1 MYGLDKEVGTV
12 QRRRLSSP
20 DETQLLDASNIAT
33 EFGNRLW
40 LTEPAVG
47 ERPLAE
53 PLVPAAEEFEDSAD
67 DPVRMYLHEI
77 HQVSLLT
84 AMDEKR
90 LACRLEE
97 QRYVKRISDEL
108 VALDG
113 WEPSYG
119 QLTSA
124 IYAQVAE
131 DLGLAY
137 AISELAVL
145 DKSSVSAL
153 LLDHGLRELIDYH
166 LDPATISVVA
176 HYLNIPAPEA
186 ARRITTF
193 SIATRCLPRLVYTML
208 DVPSLDQIP
217 SPADVLDASR
227 PAEEELS
234 DHYWELNQ
242 RADAAQRQLIEANL
256 RLVVSVAKK
265 HTGRGMALLDL
276 IQEGNLGLMRA
287 VEKFDHR
294 LGFKFS
300 TYATWWIRQAI
311 GRSVA
316 DHSRTI
322 RIPVHM
328 IEFVS
333 RLSHVAID
341 LVQRL
346 GRQPQPVEVALM
358 MGLFDS
364 NTEETLIRELAPDV
378 DPSDWPDVARR
389 ARILESQVLLD
400 RELLPPEIA
409 PDIHRATS
417 RVTQA
422 LQIPQQPISL
432 DLPVG
437 DEQDHRL
444 GDTIEDA
451 SVLQPVDFATC
462 EMLKAHIRSLLHDL
476 PSREADII
484 SLRFGLKDGRSRTL
498 EEVGRELGLTR
509 ERIRQIE
516 EKTLTRLRLPY
527 GGNDLHAFL
536 E

>member
-1 MYGLDKEVGTV
+1 V
-12 QRRRLSSP
+12 QRRRATSTI
-20 DETQLLDASNIAT
+20 ETGFANPTEISHELD
-33 EFGNRLW
+33 NRIW
-40 LTEPAVG
+40 LNDPAIGERPAVG
-47 ERPLAE
+47 EPLG
-53 PLVPAAEEFEDSAD
+53 PPPEEFEESAD

-77 HQVSLLT
+77 HQVALLT

-97 QRYVKRISDEL
+97 ARYVKRVRQDLSASTGREAALPEL
-108 VALDG
+108 SA
-113 WEPSYG
+113 
-119 QLTSA
+119 A
-124 IYAQVAE
+124 IYREVAD
-131 DLGLAY
+131 DLGIAY
-137 AISELAVL
+137 AIAKLAVL
-145 DKSSVSAL
+145 DTASVSSL
-153 LLDHGLRELIDYH
+153 LLDPGMRELVDYH
-166 LDPATISVVA
+166 LDSNTVAVVS
-176 HYLNIPAPEA
+176 HELDIPAPEA
-186 ARRITTF
+186 ARRVTAF
-193 SIATRCLPRLVYTML
+193 SIATRSLPPTVYALLEIPLHQHTPCAG
-208 DVPSLDQIP
+208 DVYEVCQE
-217 SPADVLDASR
+217 R
-227 PAEEELS
+227 EEELS
-234 DHYWELNQ
+234 GHFWELDQ
-242 RADAAQRQLIEANL
+242 RAEAAQRQLIEANL

-346 GRQPQPVEVALM
+346 GRQPQPIEVALM
-358 MGLFDS
+358 MGLFDIK
-364 NTEETLIRELAPDV
+364 TEYTLIAILAPDV
-378 DPSDWPDVARR
+378 EPEDWPDVARR
-389 ARILESQVLLD
+389 ARILESQILLG
-400 RELLPPEIA
+400 RERLPDEICA
-409 PDIHRATS
+409 DVMRATG
-417 RVTQA
+417 RVAQA

-451 SVLQPVDFATC
+451 AVLQPLDFATC
-462 EMLKAHIRSLLHDL
+462 EMLKDHIRSLLHEL

-484 SLRFGLKDGRSRTL
+484 SLRFGLVDGRSRTL
-498 EEVGRELGLTR
+498 VEVGRELGLTR

>member
-1 MYGLDKEVGTV
+1 MC
-12 QRRRLSSP
+12 SS
-20 DETQLLDASNIAT
+20 
-33 EFGNRLW
+33 
-40 LTEPAVG
+40 
-47 ERPLAE
+47 
-53 PLVPAAEEFEDSAD
+53 
-67 DPVRMYLHEI
+67 
-77 HQVSLLT
+77 
-84 AMDEKR
+84 
-90 LACRLEE
+90 
-97 QRYVKRISDEL
+97 
-108 VALDG
+108 
-113 WEPSYG
+113 
-119 QLTSA
+119 
-124 IYAQVAE
+124 
-131 DLGLAY
+131 DL
-137 AISELAVL
+137 
-145 DKSSVSAL
+145 
-153 LLDHGLRELIDYH
+153 
-166 LDPATISVVA
+166 
-176 HYLNIPAPEA
+176 
-186 ARRITTF
+186 
-193 SIATRCLPRLVYTML
+193 
-208 DVPSLDQIP
+208 
-217 SPADVLDASR
+217 
-227 PAEEELS
+227 
-234 DHYWELNQ
+234 
-242 RADAAQRQLIEANL
+242 
-256 RLVVSVAKK
+256 
-265 HTGRGMALLDL
+265 
-276 IQEGNLGLMRA
+276 
-287 VEKFDHR
+287 DHR

-346 GRQPQPVEVALM
+346 GRQPQPIEVALM
-358 MGLFDS
+358 MGLFDVS
-364 NTEETLIRELAPDV
+364 TEEMLIAEISPDV
-378 DPSDWPDVARR
+378 EPSDWPDIARR
-389 ARILESQVLLD
+389 ARILESQMLLS
-400 RELLPPEIA
+400 REQLPTEIC
-409 PDIHRATS
+409 PDMNRATS
-417 RVTQA
+417 RVAQA

-462 EMLKAHIRSLLHDL
+462 EMLKAHIRGLLHDL

-484 SLRFGLKDGRSRTL
+484 SLRFGLVDGRSRTL

>member
-1 MYGLDKEVGTV
+1 M
-12 QRRRLSSP
+12 QRRRVSSSEGSGLVGTDSIP
-20 DETQLLDASNIAT
+20 TDLDSP
-33 EFGNRLW
+33 LW
-40 LTEPAVG
+40 LDDPPTTEAIPV
-47 ERPLAE
+47 PE
-53 PLVPAAEEFEDSAD
+53 PISPPPEDLEDSVD

-77 HQVSLLT
+77 HQVALLT

-97 QRYVKRISDEL
+97 ARYINRVREGLGRAGAVEVPNPEL
-108 VALDG
+108 A
-113 WEPSYG
+113 
-119 QLTSA
+119 SA
-124 IYAQVAE
+124 IYRDVAA
-131 DLGLAY
+131 DLAIAY
-137 AISELAVL
+137 AIAKLAVL
-145 DKSSVSAL
+145 DTSSVAAL
-153 LLDHGLRELIDYH
+153 LLDPGLRELIDYH
-166 LDPATISVVA
+166 LDPNTISVVA
-176 HYLNIPAPEA
+176 HELEIPSPDA
-186 ARRITTF
+186 ARRITAF
-193 SIATRCLPRLVYTML
+193 SIATRCLPPTAYDLL
-208 DVPSLDQIP
+208 SVPSPQRIP
-217 SPADVLDASR
+217 SPGEVLEACYAHEADVNAHFH
-227 PAEEELS
+227 ELV
-234 DHYWELNQ
+234 Q
-242 RADAAQRQLIEANL
+242 RAEAAQRQLIEANL

-346 GRQPQPVEVALM
+346 GRQPQPIEVALM
-358 MGLFDS
+358 MGLFDER
-364 NTEETLIRELAPDV
+364 TERVLIAAVAPDV
-378 DPSDWPDVARR
+378 EPEDWPDIARR
-389 ARILESQVLLD
+389 ARILESQILLD
-400 RELLPPEIA
+400 RDRVPEHVLS
-409 PDIHRATS
+409 DIRRATG
-417 RVTQA
+417 RVNQA

-437 DEQDHRL
+437 DDQDHRL

-451 SVLQPVDFATC
+451 SVVQPVDFATC
-462 EMLKAHIRSLLHDL
+462 EMLKAHIRNLLHEL
-476 PSREADII
+476 PPRESEII
-484 SLRFGLKDGRSRTL
+484 ALRFGLTDGRARTL

>member
-1 MYGLDKEVGTV
+1 V

-20 DETQLLDASNIAT
+20 DEPQFVNPSAIVAD
-33 EFGNRLW
+33 FDNRFW
-40 LTEPAVG
+40 LSESAVS
-47 ERPLAE
+47 ERPMAEHLA
-53 PLVPAAEEFEDSAD
+53 PAAEEYEDSAD

-97 QRYVKRISDEL
+97 QRFVKRTRDEL
-108 VALDG
+108 TAMDG
-113 WEPSYG
+113 WEPYHG
-119 QLTSA
+119 
-124 IYAQVAE
+124 QVASE
-131 DLGLAY
+131 IYRQVAADLGIAY

-145 DKSSVSAL
+145 DTSSVSAL

-176 HYLNIPAPEA
+176 HYLDLPAPEA
-186 ARRITTF
+186 ARRITYF

-208 DVPSLDQIP
+208 DVPSLDRIP

-227 PAEEELS
+227 TLEEELG
-234 DHYWELNQ
+234 DHFWELNQ
-242 RADAAQRQLIEANL
+242 RAEAAQRQLIEANL

-346 GRQPQPVEVALM
+346 GRQPQPIEVALM
-358 MGLFDS
+358 MGLFDIS
-364 NTEETLIRELAPDV
+364 SEEMLIAEISPDV
-378 DPSDWPDVARR
+378 EPSDWPDVARR
-389 ARILESQVLLD
+389 ARILESQILLE
-400 RELLPPEIA
+400 REQLPAEIA
-409 PDIHRATS
+409 PDINRAAN
-417 RVTQA
+417 RVGQA

-462 EMLKAHIRSLLHDL
+462 EMLKNHIRGLLHDL

-484 SLRFGLKDGRSRTL
+484 SLRFGLMDGRSRTL